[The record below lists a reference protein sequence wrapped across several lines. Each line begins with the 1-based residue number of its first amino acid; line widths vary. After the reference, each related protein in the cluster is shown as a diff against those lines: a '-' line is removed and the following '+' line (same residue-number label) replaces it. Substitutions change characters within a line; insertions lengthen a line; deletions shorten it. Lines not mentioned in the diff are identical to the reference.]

1 MRASFLTRLMLVDQR
16 IGLTMLDCPS
26 TPGDEEES
34 HQALIVELVTDT
46 ACADVRLFGPLDLVS
61 APALR
66 ATLDRLRRDGSQHVM
81 LDLAGLDFVAAIG
94 LCVFVDAD
102 QALRAAG
109 GTLTLINPSHMMRR
123 LLSLTELDTVLTVE

>member
-1 MRASFLTRLMLVDQR
+1 MLESFLHRLRFVDQW
-16 IGLTMLDCPS
+16 IGLTMLDCLP

-34 HQALIVELVTDT
+34 HQALIVELATDT
-46 ACADVRLFGPLDLVS
+46 ACTDVRLFGPLDLVS
-61 APALR
+61 APSLR
-66 ATLDRLRRDGSQHVM
+66 ATLDRLRHDGSRHIV

-109 GTLTLINPSHMMRR
+109 KTLTLINPSHMTRR
-123 LLSLTELDTVLTVE
+123 LLSLTELDAVLTVE

>member
-34 HQALIVELVTDT
+34 HQALIVELVADT

-66 ATLDRLRRDGSQHVM
+66 ATLDRLRHDGSQHVM

-94 LCVFVDAD
+94 LDVFVDAD